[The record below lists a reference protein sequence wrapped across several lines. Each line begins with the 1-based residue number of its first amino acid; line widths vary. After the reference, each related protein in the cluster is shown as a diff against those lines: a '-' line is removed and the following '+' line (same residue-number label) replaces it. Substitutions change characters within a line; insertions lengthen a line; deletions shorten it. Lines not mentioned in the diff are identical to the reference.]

1 MHSRGNQVSFP
12 TQLYGVRKAV
22 RIHQGLEIILHQ
34 ARTTETPTYFLLRSH
49 RHCLHK
55 QAVRQGPHLRA
66 SEPAVRVHLRSWS

>member
-1 MHSRGNQVSFP
+1 MHPRGNQVSFP
-12 TQLYGVRKAV
+12 AQLYGVRKAI

-49 RHCLHK
+49 RHRLHK

-66 SEPAVRVHLRSWS
+66 CQPAVRVHLRSWS